1 MDVFVYEVELFDDK
15 VFKGLSYIGVGNENI
30 AIYTPYDGRLCGRSN
45 LLKDETYLFTGQF

>member
-30 AIYTPYDGRLCGRSN
+30 AIYTPYAGRLCGRSN